1 LALAVVAVVVVLE
14 EEKEEMVEVEGE
26 SLKVLMDDGEGG
38 SAEVALRTCSD
49 NAVEE
54 DGGK

>member
-1 LALAVVAVVVVLE
+1 MVVVV

-26 SLKVLMDDGEGG
+26 SLGALMDDGEGG

-49 NAVEE
+49 GAVEE
-54 DGGK
+54 VGGK